1 MVLDKNKIE
10 KLYKDYNRRKYV
22 TPDPLQFLYNYK
34 DISDRAIVG
43 LIASGLA
50 YGRVAQILISIEKVL
65 NIIGSSPSD
74 YINTHTICEFRKDLD
89 GFKHR
94 FTTGE
99 DVALFFNGIK
109 DIISEFGS
117 LHQCFSSFISHN
129 DDNIIPALTLF
140 AKQLTQHFDDKRSY
154 LFPSPAKG
162 SACKRPMLFLRWM
175 IRKDLV
181 DIGGWDDISPSKLI
195 IPVDTHMHQF
205 SLKCGLTQRKNAN
218 LATAVEITDAFKQ
231 ISPHDPVKYDFSITR
246 FGIRDDMNVDN
257 ICVTLNDRT

>member
-1 MVLDKNKIE
+1 MILDKNKIE
-10 KLYKDYNRRKYV
+10 KLYENYNLRKYV
-22 TPDPLQFLYNYK
+22 IPDPLQFLYSYEV
-34 DISDRAIVG
+34 IADRAIVG

-65 NIIGSSPSD
+65 NIMGASPSE
-74 YINTHTICEFRKDLD
+74 YIQKNTICEFRKDLD

-99 DVALFFNGIK
+99 DVALFLNGIK
-109 DIISEFGS
+109 HTISEFGS
-117 LHQCFSSFISHN
+117 LYQCFSSFLSHN

-140 AKQLTQHFDDKRSY
+140 ADKLTQYFDDKRSY

-181 DIGGWDDISPSKLI
+181 DIGGWDDISASKLI

-218 LATAVEITDAFKQ
+218 LATAVEITDAFKK
-231 ISPHDPVKYDFSITR
+231 ISPNDPVKYDFSITR
-246 FGIRDDMNVDN
+246 FGIRNDMDVDD
-257 ICVTLNDRT
+257 ICVFQKN